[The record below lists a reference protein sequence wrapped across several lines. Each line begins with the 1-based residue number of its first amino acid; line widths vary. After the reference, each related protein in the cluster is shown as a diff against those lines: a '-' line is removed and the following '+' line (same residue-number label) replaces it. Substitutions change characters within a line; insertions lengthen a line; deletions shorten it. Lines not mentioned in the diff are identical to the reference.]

1 MCTSTSH
8 REEFV
13 KNSQIYLTANIS
25 KHLTIFFENHIFFV
39 YAQTADYHNS
49 KGLKMTKVNITKKTV
64 WDTTK
69 YLILLILLSFIRAL
83 STHVFTIPNG
93 FAPGG
98 VSGISSIIYNAVLL
112 GDNAHLAHTVF
123 SPGLTTF
130 VINIPLLVLAFFTL
144 NRRFAV
150 NTLLVVGAYSGF
162 MSLFSAVDFPQFFAN
177 GDTGIMLLA
186 AIAGGVIS
194 GVCLGIMLRHN
205 MSLGGTDIIGKLI
218 YKHNPSADTQWWIFA
233 CDAVVA
239 LASGSL
245 GLIKLDASLDATAI
259 LTKVLSPIFYS
270 YISLFTASKAA
281 DFLQA
286 GLQSSIVFNIISD
299 KADDI
304 AEEISNTL
312 HRGTTISKA
321 VGHYTNQE
329 HEVLVCVVSK
339 KQINVVKNIISRID
353 PNAFTYIMK
362 AGEVAGKGFRRSV
375 DK

>member
-1 MCTSTSH
+1 
-8 REEFV
+8 
-13 KNSQIYLTANIS
+13 
-25 KHLTIFFENHIFFV
+25 
-39 YAQTADYHNS
+39 
-49 KGLKMTKVNITKKTV
+49 MTKVHITKKIV

-69 YLILLILLSFIRAL
+69 YLFLLVLLSFIRAL
-83 STHVFTIPNG
+83 TTYVFIIPNG

-98 VSGISSIIYNAVLL
+98 VAGISSIIYNAVLL
-112 GDNAHLAHTVF
+112 GGNEHLARTVF

-130 VINIPLLVLAFFTL
+130 VINIPLLILAFFTL
-144 NRRFAV
+144 NKRFAV
-150 NTLLVVGAYSGF
+150 NTLMVVGAYSGF
-162 MSLFSAVDFPQFFAN
+162 MAMFSAIDFPQFFAN

-186 AIAGGVIS
+186 AIAGGVCAGI
-194 GVCLGIMLRHN
+194 CLGTMLRNN
-205 MSLGGTDIIGKLI
+205 MSMGGTDIIGKII

-239 LASGSL
+239 IASGSL
-245 GLIKLDASLDATAI
+245 GLINLDTTIGATAI
-259 LTKVLSPIFYS
+259 LTNVLSPIFYS
-270 YISLFTASKAA
+270 FISLFTSSKTA
-281 DFLQA
+281 DILQA